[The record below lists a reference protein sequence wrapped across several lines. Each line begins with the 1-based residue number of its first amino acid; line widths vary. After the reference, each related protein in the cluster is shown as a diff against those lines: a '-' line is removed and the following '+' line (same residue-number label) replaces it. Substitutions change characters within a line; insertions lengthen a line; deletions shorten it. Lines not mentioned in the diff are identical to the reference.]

1 MKQVRCRLLRPA
13 EEPRHRLPHGRG
25 AVPLPNR
32 DREGAGAPKIFP
44 QLLLVALACTLCAFA
59 GDAPENT
66 LTVGRKALQNEGV
79 ATAWKLSQKALAEA
93 PESAAA
99 HEFAGEVLFRRGDFT
114 EAEAEFKQSTKLD
127 PNFARAWWGLARI
140 AACESMDKT
149 ADQYFRRAHELAP
162 RDPQLFLAWAMRL
175 KGAEHIDAL
184 ETYASMADPNRE
196 QQALDGIRQHIRLDK
211 SLRGR
216 KVSSLASP
224 YEKTEVPLL
233 ALINSNRTR
242 SYGVEVDING
252 KKLKLVLDTGAGGI
266 VIQRSAAERAGLERL
281 TDVNLNGFGDNA
293 KLRSGYMGL
302 AARVGIGS
310 VEFHDAVINV
320 SNQEFVDI
328 EDGLIGTNVF
338 SEFLVTLDFASK
350 TMRLDPLPGYRP
362 GGEESL
368 DATVPADLRG
378 WTRFFQFG
386 HLLLIPTRVGE
397 SREALFVIDTGAART
412 LISYD
417 MAAEV
422 SRLARDDKLGLRG
435 INGQVADIYQTGN
448 LYLQFA
454 GFRQKNLGMASFDM
468 WTQSRGI
475 GTEISGFLGLPV
487 LSLFTITVDYR
498 AGMVKF
504 DYKGP

>member
-1 MKQVRCRLLRPA
+1 MKQAPLL
-13 EEPRHRLPHGRG
+13 
-25 AVPLPNR
+25 NR
-32 DREGAGAPKIFP
+32 DREGAGAPNFFP
-44 QLLLVALACTLCAFA
+44 RPLLIALAGALCAIA

-66 LTVGRKALQNEGV
+66 LTVGRKALLNEGV
-79 ATAWKLSQKALAEA
+79 ATAWKLSQKALADA

-99 HEFAGEVLFRRGDFT
+99 HEFAGEVLFRRGDFAQ
-114 EAEAEFKQSTKLD
+114 AEAEFKQSTKLD
-127 PNFARAWWGLARI
+127 PNYARAWWGLARI

-196 QQALDGIRQHIRLDK
+196 QQALDGIREHIRLDK

-216 KVSSLASP
+216 KVTSLASP
-224 YEKTEVPLL
+224 YEKTEVPIL
-233 ALINSNRTR
+233 ALVNSNRAR

-266 VIQRSAAERAGLERL
+266 VIQRSAAERAGLDRL
-281 TDVNLNGFGDNA
+281 MDVNLNGFGDNA
-293 KLRSGYMGL
+293 KLRSGYVGL

-328 EDGLIGTNVF
+328 QDGLIGTNVF
-338 SEFLVTLDFASK
+338 SEFLVTLDFAAK

-368 DATVPADLRG
+368 DATIPADLQG

-422 SRLARDDKLGLRG
+422 SKLARDDKLGLRG

-454 GFRQKNLGMASFDM
+454 GFRQKNLGMTSFDM
-468 WTQSRGI
+468 WDQSRRI
-475 GTEISGFLGLPV
+475 GTQISGFLGLSV
-487 LSLFTITVDYR
+487 LDLFTLTIDYR
-498 AGMVKF
+498 DGLVNF
-504 DYKGP
+504 DRQDR